1 MSLEADILSRLL
13 IALGL
18 SAVVGWERE
27 AAGKSAGVRTHML
40 VGVGACL
47 FVVLGELFLQR
58 PAFQVEQMRYDPL
71 RVIEAVVTGVS
82 FLGAGTIFVSRGE
95 GAVKGLTT
103 AASILVT
110 AGIGMMAGLEFHLLA
125 CGITAI
131 AWGILHFPEW
141 LRGRWREKN
150 PDSRR

>member
-1 MSLEADILSRLL
+1 MSLEADILSRIL

-58 PAFQVEQMRYDPL
+58 PAFQVEQMRY
-71 RVIEAVVTGVS
+71 ETAV
-82 FLGAGTIFVSRGE
+82 
-95 GAVKGLTT
+95 
-103 AASILVT
+103 
-110 AGIGMMAGLEFHLLA
+110 LL
-125 CGITAI
+125 
-131 AWGILHFPEW
+131 H
-141 LRGRWREKN
+141 
-150 PDSRR
+150 DV